1 MRISKIMKNIKCDTV
16 LCNKSASY
24 EIESKSYKGS
34 IFLCEDCFIA
44 MQKLFKK
51 VAEKWIKN
59 NSFMKEEI
67 MNFHG
72 N

>member
-24 EIESKSYKGS
+24 EIESNSYKGS

-51 VAEKWIKN
+51 VAEK
-59 NSFMKEEI
+59 
-67 MNFHG
+67 
-72 N
+72 